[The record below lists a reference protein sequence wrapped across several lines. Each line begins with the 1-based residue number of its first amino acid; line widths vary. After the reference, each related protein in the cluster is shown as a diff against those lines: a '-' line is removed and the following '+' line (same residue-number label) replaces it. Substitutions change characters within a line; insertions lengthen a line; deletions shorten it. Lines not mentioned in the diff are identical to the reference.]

1 MPIISFPS
9 GRRAMLA
16 CGAGAAMLCVVAPV
30 LAQTAAASAPFPS
43 KPVRMVVPFA
53 AGGGTDTLARVLG
66 EKMATS
72 LGQPVIID
80 NKPGAGGIIGTDA
93 VAKAPPDG
101 HTMMLGLSTSLMI
114 NQFLYAKLPYDTQ
127 RDLTLVYRIAM
138 GPMVLVVNPTGI
150 PAKNGPELL
159 KYVAANKAKLA
170 YGSYGIG
177 SYPHLGGAYMSET
190 QQAQMNHI
198 AYKGEAPMVQD
209 LIGGQIHM
217 AFASALAAKGHIES
231 GKLRAI
237 GVTGDRRMTAL
248 PNVPTLAEQGLD
260 DETYRIAGGRP
271 CGQGHPCGA
280 AGTRGARACGGHG
293 FRDRGQLAGALPGG
307 LPQGAAGL
315 GAPGQAIG
323 RAAGV
328 TASGVRAPVRS
339 RMGVIGVGLSRRRGF
354 SISSKAHEPTPPH
367 ALGRPDGMK

>member
-260 DETYRIAGGRP
+260 DETYRITGWLAVAAPGGTPKPVVDR
-271 CGQGHPCGA
+271 A
-280 AGTRGARACGGHG
+280 AKDIHAALQVPEVRERVAAMGFEIEDSSPERFLAAYRKELPVWERLVKQSGAR
-293 FRDRGQLAGALPGG
+293 L
-307 LPQGAAGL
+307 
-315 GAPGQAIG
+315 
-323 RAAGV
+323 
-328 TASGVRAPVRS
+328 
-339 RMGVIGVGLSRRRGF
+339 
-354 SISSKAHEPTPPH
+354 E
-367 ALGRPDGMK
+367 